1 MIAESD
7 RAVPKAIFLFPLL
20 AALAQPAVALTL
32 DLPAKVLGEESR
44 SELPGS
50 YALPVAAFD
59 GTSVPSQQMEGALDQ
74 RAFRLDA
81 AGVTTLALL
90 TPLREQVLAAGY
102 EIVFE
107 CDARAC
113 GGFDFRFHTDVMPE
127 PDMHVDMGDFR
138 FLSARSGDE
147 AVSILVSRSAGAGYV
162 QITRVTDAPQPAT
175 QVETPVTLTN
185 EATPGAVETT
195 QPASSVAASLD
206 SVGAA
211 VLDDLVFAS
220 GSATLAD
227 GDYPSLAA
235 VAAWLQANPDGTI
248 ALVGHTDASGSLA
261 ANTALSERRA
271 EAVAEVL
278 IDRFAVDPARV
289 AAKGVGFLAPRAT
302 NQTEEGR
309 QKNRRVEVI
318 VTSTR

>member
-20 AALAQPAVALTL
+20 AALVQPAAALTL
-32 DLPAKVLGEESR
+32 DLPARVLAEETR

-50 YALPVAAFD
+50 YALPIAAFD
-59 GTSVPSQQMEGALDQ
+59 GSSVPSQQIEGALDQ

-81 AGVTTLALL
+81 AGETTLALFA
-90 TPLREQVLAAGY
+90 PLREQVLAAGY

-113 GGFDFRFHTDVMPE
+113 GGFDFRFQTDVMPE
-127 PDMHVDMGDFR
+127 PDMHVDLKDFR

-162 QITRVTDAPQPAT
+162 QITRVTDAPMTAIP
-175 QVETPVTLTN
+175 VETPVTL
-185 EATPGAVETT
+185 EDEGTPRAVGAA
-195 QPASSVAASLD
+195 PASDIAASLD
-206 SVGAA
+206 AVGSAA
-211 VLDDLVFAS
+211 LDDLVFAS
-220 GSATLAD
+220 GAATLAD

-235 VAAWLQANPDGTI
+235 VAAWLQAHPDGTI

-278 IDRFAVDPARV
+278 VDRFAVDPARV